1 MMQLCLTVLTKNQS
15 CSEFQALKLILENM
29 GINNS
34 NFIANQNF
42 FTRISDG
49 VSMMFTDK
57 DKVWDVL
64 FSVWVKI
71 FDWFLQPPALLDI
84 IIEHMLQRQLVC
96 LSVCLFV
103 CFLLG
108 VSPLISLFCISM
120 TKSLREEYEELVL
133 SAPSL
138 SLPDSSRKGRKKDG
152 LADYVDK
159 KETNKRQEI
168 R

>member
-42 FTRISDG
+42 FTRISVG
-49 VSMMFTDK
+49 VSTMFTDK

-96 LSVCLFV
+96 LSVCLFLTWRFSV
-103 CFLLG
+103 DLAVLYINDEITEGG
-108 VSPLISLFCISM
+108 VRGTCALRSVAVTAGLI
-120 TKSLREEYEELVL
+120 
-133 SAPSL
+133 
-138 SLPDSSRKGRKKDG
+138 
-152 LADYVDK
+152 
-159 KETNKRQEI
+159 
-168 R
+168 